1 MDNELSR
8 CFLQN
13 NFFKLKLFDWK
24 VLKIDDV
31 IGLSLNHVFSSNNG
45 YKYDISINFIV
56 FVNTNK

>member
-13 NFFKLKLFDWK
+13 NFFKSKLFDWK

-45 YKYDISINFIV
+45 YKYYISINFIV